1 MLFVKKGWIESGQ
14 GDRETKAP
22 VLLEYRVLTG
32 SENDLLLKSQ
42 DYAHTRVAGSS
53 LSGSLAALFQ
63 VTTNQLAEKGLV
75 LCSQD
80 SLKEG
85 ELLEITITVPR
96 WKTRLR
102 LLGRIAHIL
111 LSEEMKE
118 VVFSGV
124 LHLTAAHQG
133 DLKRLTE
140 VIERSKT

>member
-14 GDRETKAP
+14 GDREKKTP
-22 VLLEYRVLTG
+22 VLLEYRVLTS
-32 SENDLLLKSQ
+32 SETELLHKSP
-42 DYAHTRVAGSS
+42 DYAHTRLTGEA
-53 LSGSLAALFQ
+53 LAGSLAALFQ
-63 VTTNQLAEKGLV
+63 VSTSQLTGNGLV

-80 SLKEG
+80 PLKEG

-118 VVFSGV
+118 VVFSGA

-133 DLKRLTE
+133 DLRRLTE
-140 VIERSKT
+140 VIEHSKA